1 MRYDLDKFKLELPD
15 KMKNIVKERQ
25 NKWQFAV
32 RLLNFKVILA
42 DFWPKYLEAVSMA
55 TERQMSELA
64 LKFFVVPRK
73 NHCQQYS
80 IKSETAR
87 EQPLL

>member
-15 KMKNIVKERQ
+15 KTKNIVKERQ
-25 NKWQFAV
+25 YKWQ
-32 RLLNFKVILA
+32 LILA
-42 DFWPKYLEAVSMA
+42 DFWPKHLEAVAMA

-64 LKFFVVPRK
+64 LNFLVLPRK
-73 NHCQQYS
+73 NHCQQFL
-80 IKSETAR
+80 IKSETER